1 MVPTAPVL
9 TVRAIS
15 GLSGDMMLVG
25 LLRMLDGSQEVLDS
39 LTASLGLPAISGSV
53 RLMQRDVRDIRGWAC
68 EVNLPQ
74 EHAHRRLADI
84 TAVIASSAMAEQAKV
99 LAVKTFSLLARAEGA
114 VHGKDPEDVC
124 FHEVGA
130 LDSILD
136 ICLCCALFTLLAPVR
151 FVCSALPLADGGV
164 YCAHGWLPT
173 PAPAVLALLEGIP
186 VRAFPS
192 SGETV
197 TPTAIALLKSLD
209 AEFGPWP
216 SMRVE
221 RQALVYGGKIFP
233 DAPNGSIWAYGQSFV
248 ESSGRERGVYGP

>member
-1 MVPTAPVL
+1 M
-9 TVRAIS
+9 S

-25 LLRMLDGSQEVLDS
+25 LLRMLDGSQEMLDS
-39 LTASLGLPAISGSV
+39 LIASLSLPPLSGSV
-53 RLMQRDVRDIRGWAC
+53 RLTQRSVSDIRGWAC
-68 EVNLPQ
+68 EVSLPQ

-84 TAVIASSAMAEQAKV
+84 TALIASSAMAERAKD
-99 LAVKTFSLLARAEGA
+99 LAVRTFSLLARAEGA

-151 FVCSALPLADGGV
+151 FVCSPLPLADGGV

-173 PAPAVLALLEGIP
+173 PAPAVLALLEGVP
-186 VRAFPS
+186 VRAFS
-192 SGETV
+192 ASGETV
-197 TPTAIALLKSLD
+197 TPTAIALLKSLE

-221 RQALVYGGKIFP
+221 RQALVYGSKVFP
-233 DAPNGSIWAYGQSFV
+233 DAPNGSIWAYGQFFT
-248 ESSGRERGVYGP
+248 EPCGP